1 MFVTIFVSSSLFYI
15 YVCLILVTFKLI
27 KSARVYKLLFAV
39 FVKPK
44 VYMQHIRKR

>member
-27 KSARVYKLLFAV
+27 KSARV
-39 FVKPK
+39 KPK